1 MACEPLLAVP
11 AESWR
16 EELAHGIN
24 WTNSLAQEAQSRV
37 GVVRRAAIS
46 LVYVNVLILQII
58 KH

>member
-1 MACEPLLAVP
+1 MMACEPLLAVP

-16 EELAHGIN
+16 EELAHGVN
-24 WTNSLAQEAQSRV
+24 WTNSLAQERRK

-46 LVYVNVLILQII
+46 LVYVNVLCLQIV